1 MHKKNNSK
9 NSSAVLI
16 ATVDLTGNEIA
27 DRIMKIAKPSEQ
39 NNLETVKNDHDK
51 EIPKERYIY
60 ISRRKKKIIDDL
72 RLI

>member
-60 ISRRKKKIIDDL
+60 LQKEKENY
-72 RLI
+72 